1 MLKFEV
7 GYLGLFDYI
16 FWNLFLK
23 IVFYFL
29 IQKHFLKIWSNGS
42 ISSFFFFKK
51 KGENYFL
58 FQFIF
63 KNYFQKI
70 IVKQCLKFVIN
81 NFLFLNH
88 IIKYALNY

>member
-29 IQKHFLKIWSNGS
+29 IQKHFLKTS
-42 ISSFFFFKK
+42 FKK
-51 KGENYFL
+51 HG
-58 FQFIF
+58 
-63 KNYFQKI
+63 
-70 IVKQCLKFVIN
+70 
-81 NFLFLNH
+81 
-88 IIKYALNY
+88 